1 MQATL
6 SQAPPAPRLSGRP
19 RRRASRYS
27 RFVGLMRFVLPAT
40 ALVLIALLMLWPRL
54 MGGGGLIAP
63 MFVDAPKQLEQMQMR
78 QPRYVGQT
86 SEGRPFTVHAET
98 AETTPTAPDRIQLDR
113 LVAQI
118 DTQRRDLELA
128 ARSGVYRRDDDKLD
142 LAGGIEVL
150 TSDGYRLETESAR
163 VLLQHGRII
172 GQRPITGTGPAGEL
186 RADRFEI
193 RNGGDVL
200 RFEGRVKVTLPQQT
214 DGGASS

>member
-1 MQATL
+1 MQAAL
-6 SQAPPAPRLSGRP
+6 SQAPPAPRLGGR
-19 RRRASRYS
+19 RIRRASRYS

-40 ALVLIALLMLWPRL
+40 ALVLVALLMLWPRL
-54 MGGGGLIAP
+54 MGGGLIAP
-63 MFVDAPKQLEQMQMR
+63 MFVDASKQLEQMQMR

-86 SEGRPFTVHAET
+86 SEGRPFTVRAET

-113 LVAQI
+113 LVAQV
-118 DTQRRDLELA
+118 DTQRRELELA
-128 ARSGVYRRDDDKLD
+128 ALSGVYRRDDQELD

-163 VLLQHGRII
+163 VLLEHGRVI

-186 RADRFEI
+186 SANRFEI
-193 RNGGDVL
+193 RNGGEVL
-200 RFEGRVKVTLPQQT
+200 RFEGRVKVTLPQQA

>member
-6 SQAPPAPRLSGRP
+6 SQAPPTPRLGAR
-19 RRRASRYS
+19 RIRRASRYS

-40 ALVLIALLMLWPRL
+40 ALVLIALLMLWPHL

-86 SEGRPFTVHAET
+86 SSGRPFTVRAET

-118 DTQRRDLELA
+118 DTQRRDVELA
-128 ARSGVYRRDDDKLD
+128 ARSGVYRRDDQKLD

-150 TSDGYRLETESAR
+150 TSDGYRLETQSAR
-163 VLLQHGRII
+163 VLLEDGRVI
-172 GQRPITGTGPAGEL
+172 GQRPITGTGPAGEI

-200 RFEGRVKVTLPQQT
+200 RFEGRVKVTLPQQAG
-214 DGGASS
+214 GGASS